1 MRNYVHILA
10 IMRSECYSTTIRST
24 TRKITAM
31 YDAALAPAGVT
42 IAQLALLR
50 RLSDETPTSVDGIAR
65 SAELERST
73 AARNV
78 RLLEKQGLVTLGVS
92 DTDRR
97 AAAIVLTAHGVA
109 VRAQCEPL
117 WDEAQRTIEDLFG
130 AKRAAALRE
139 LCREFDAIHSAAA

>member
-1 MRNYVHILA
+1 
-10 IMRSECYSTTIRST
+10 
-24 TRKITAM
+24 M

-50 RLSDETPTSVDGIAR
+50 RLSDEAPISVDGLAR

-78 RLLEKQGLVTLGVS
+78 RLLEKQGLVGRGVS

-97 AAAIVLTAHGVA
+97 AAAIVLTAEGVA

-117 WDEAQRTIEDLFG
+117 WDAAQRTFEEMFG
-130 AKRAAALRE
+130 STRAAALRE
-139 LCREFDAIHSAAA
+139 LCREFDAIHSMTA